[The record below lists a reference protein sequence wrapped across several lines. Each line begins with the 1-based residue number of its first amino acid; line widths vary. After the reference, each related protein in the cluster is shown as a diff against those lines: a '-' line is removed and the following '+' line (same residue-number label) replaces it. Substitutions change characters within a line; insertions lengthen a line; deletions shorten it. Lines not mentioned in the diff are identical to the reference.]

1 MVVWLHCE
9 LIAGILAFIARW
21 LVTDTGNGLLSEAAG
36 QGPG

>member
-9 LIAGILAFIARW
+9 LIAGILAFIASW
-21 LVTDTGNGLLSEAAG
+21 LVTDTGNGLLLEAAG